1 MQKITSILAVV
12 EQSASGI
19 PVLEKAIALA
29 RCFHARIELLI
40 ADSTLTQEF
49 ASRCTALRYDEV
61 TLSSLFRSGEPLHHL
76 LCRHVLERRPDL
88 LIKAP
93 SRGHSL
99 HKWSLHANDR
109 ELASECPVPV
119 LLAGPKSWQQP
130 LRVAAAVDVSDH
142 ETAIVA
148 RGILQAAGFLAL
160 GLHGNLDILYSE
172 REERDETLR
181 MERAVKIA
189 QLVREFHV
197 GCERLQMFDGTPEK
211 RLPPLLAAR
220 QYDLLVLGAVSH
232 RDGQSFGIEDLSSTL
247 VDATPGDVVLVKASS
262 AVTNASGGRATLVR
276 QQVSQQCEELV

>member
-1 MQKITSILAVV
+1 
-12 EQSASGI
+12 
-19 PVLEKAIALA
+19 
-29 RCFHARIELLI
+29 
-40 ADSTLTQEF
+40 
-49 ASRCTALRYDEV
+49 
-61 TLSSLFRSGEPLHHL
+61 
-76 LCRHVLERRPDL
+76 
-88 LIKAP
+88 
-93 SRGHSL
+93 
-99 HKWSLHANDR
+99 
-109 ELASECPVPV
+109 
-119 LLAGPKSWQQP
+119 
-130 LRVAAAVDVSDH
+130 VSDH
-142 ETAIVA
+142 ETTIVA

>member
-12 EQSASGI
+12 EQSTSGI

-29 RCFHARIELLI
+29 RCFRARIELLI
-40 ADSTLTQEF
+40 ADSTLTHEF
-49 ASRCTALRYDEV
+49 ASRCTALRDDEV
-61 TLSSLFRSGEPLHHL
+61 TLYSLFRSGEPLHQV

-93 SRGHSL
+93 SGGHSL
-99 HKWSLHANDR
+99 HTGSLHANDR

-119 LLAGPKSWQQP
+119 LLAGPKPWEQP

-142 ETAIVA
+142 ETAVVA

-232 RDGQSFGIEDLSSTL
+232 REGQRFGIEDLSSRL

-262 AVTNASGGRATLVR
+262 AVTNASRGRATLVR
-276 QQVSQQCEELV
+276 QQVSHQCEELV

>member
-19 PVLEKAIALA
+19 SVLDKAIALA
-29 RCFHARIELLI
+29 RCFRARIELLI
-40 ADSTLTQEF
+40 ADSLLTQEF
-49 ASRCTALRYDEV
+49 ASRCTALHYDEV
-61 TLSSLFRSGEPLHHL
+61 TLYSLFRSGEPLHRL

-93 SRGHSL
+93 SGGHPL
-99 HKWSLHANDR
+99 KKWSLHANDR

-119 LLAGPKSWQQP
+119 LLAGPKRWETP

-142 ETAIVA
+142 ETAVVA
-148 RGILQAAGFLAL
+148 RSILQAAGFLAL

-197 GCERLQMFDGTPEK
+197 GCERLQMFDGPPEK
-211 RLPPLLAAR
+211 RLPPLVTTR

-232 RDGQSFGIEDLSSTL
+232 TEGQRFGNENLSSTL
-247 VDATPGDVVLVKASS
+247 VDATPGDVVLVKASDI
-262 AVTNASGGRATLVR
+262 VTTTSRGRATLVR
-276 QQVSQQCEELV
+276 QEVSDQCEELV

>member
-1 MQKITSILAVV
+1 LQKITSILAVV

-40 ADSTLTQEF
+40 ADSMLTHEF
-49 ASRCTALRYDEV
+49 ASRCAALRYDEV
-61 TLSSLFRSGEPLHHL
+61 TLYSLFRSGEPLHRL

-93 SRGHSL
+93 CGGHPL
-99 HKWSLHANDR
+99 RKWTLHANDR
-109 ELASECPVPV
+109 DLASECPVPV
-119 LLAGPKSWQQP
+119 LLAGPKPWEQP

-142 ETAIVA
+142 ETAVVA

-197 GCERLQMFDGTPEK
+197 GCERLQMFDGAPGK
-211 RLPPLLAAR
+211 RLSPLLAAR
-220 QYDLLVLGAVSH
+220 QYDLLILGAVSH
-232 RDGQSFGIEDLSSTL
+232 LEGQRFGTEDLSSTL
-247 VDATPGDVVLVKASS
+247 VDATPGDVVLIKASN
-262 AVTNASGGRATLVR
+262 AVTKNSSGRATLFR
-276 QQVSQQCEELV
+276 QQVSHQREQLV